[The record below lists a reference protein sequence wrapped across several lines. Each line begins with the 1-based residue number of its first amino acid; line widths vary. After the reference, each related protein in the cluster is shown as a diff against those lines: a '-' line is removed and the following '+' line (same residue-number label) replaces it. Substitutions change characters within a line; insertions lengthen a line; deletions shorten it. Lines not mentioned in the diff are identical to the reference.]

1 MNSKDLRIAKLEAEA
16 LANQQRAAEH
26 QQRAAAFQQQ
36 AEQLQHR
43 LSEALVQHQAVI
55 QEYQELLQK
64 RERKI
69 AEQELDMKR
78 LINSLRG
85 SRQERINPAQILL
98 FSLEELQQLLAEAQE
113 PEPAKTPEEQLV
125 EELASS
131 NRPRR
136 KPTGRRRMPQDMPR
150 EVIRHELSAEECPCP
165 SCGTQRVEFAVE
177 SSFQLE
183 YVPASWKAIE
193 HQRVK
198 YKCPGCQEHVA
209 IAPKPPQP
217 IEKGLPGPGLCAYVT
232 LSKFGDHMPLYREE
246 DLFSRTG
253 HLIRRSTICGW
264 LSALATLAK
273 PLYHRMKYLVLQ
285 SKVIHTDDT
294 KIKMLQPLKCAEA
307 KFWPY
312 LGDWEH
318 PYVVYDFTIDRSRA
332 GPQNFLSGYQGYL
345 QADAYSGYDC
355 VLGPGKAHEVA
366 CWIHTRRY
374 WHELQ
379 DYDMARANIALGYI
393 ARLTQIE
400 SELRVRY
407 PLENRQ
413 GRRDFAAIA
422 AVRQKLVTPILHEF
436 GNWLTELFA
445 SRKVLPKSLTAKALG
460 YTMNQWKALCRY
472 VEQGFLSMD
481 NNSAERA
488 VKTPAIGRK
497 NYLFVGSEEAGRNA
511 GIFYTLVGSAKRNGV
526 EPYAWLEEIF
536 RRLPNFRDSDAF
548 KESRENGLVVSP
560 ELDQLLPD
568 LWLEAHPKHRWT
580 IDEIRGEERAQKESA
595 KRKRRRIS
603 EKRKNKQA

>member
-16 LANQQRAAEH
+16 LANQQRAD
-26 QQRAAAFQQQ
+26 AFQQQ
-36 AEQLQHR
+36 AEQLQQR
-43 LSEALVQHQAVI
+43 LSETLVQHQAIV
-55 QEYQELLQK
+55 QAYQELLQK
-64 RERKI
+64 RDRTI

-98 FSLEELQQLLAEAQE
+98 FSLDELKQLLAEAQE
-113 PEPAKTPEEQLV
+113 PKPAKTPEEQLV
-125 EELASS
+125 EELASPA
-131 NRPRR
+131 RPRR
-136 KPTGRRRMPQDMPR
+136 KPTGRRRMPEDMPR
-150 EVIRHELSAEECPCP
+150 EVIRHELSAQECSCP
-165 SCGTQRVEFAVE
+165 GCGTQRVEFAVE

-183 YVPASWKAIE
+183 HVPASWKAIE

-198 YKCPGCQEHVA
+198 YKCPCCQEHVA

-264 LSALATLAK
+264 LGALATLAR

-294 KIKMLQPLKCAEA
+294 KIKMLRPLKCAEA

-345 QADAYSGYDC
+345 QADAYAGYDC
-355 VLGPGKAHEVA
+355 VLGPGKAKEVA

-374 WHELQ
+374 WYELQ
-379 DYDMARANIALGYI
+379 DYDMARANVALGYI

-413 GRRDFAAIA
+413 GRRNFDAIA
-422 AVRQKLVTPILHEF
+422 AARQKLSTPIMLEF
-436 GNWLTELFA
+436 GKWQSELFA

-472 VEQGFLSMD
+472 VEQGYLSMD

-488 VKTPAIGRK
+488 VKTQAIGRK

-526 EPYAWLEEIF
+526 EPYAWLKDLYQS
-536 RRLPNFRDSDAF
+536 LPNYLDSEAF
-548 KESRENGLVVSP
+548 KQSKEDGLVTSE
-560 ELDQLLPD
+560 ELDHLLPER
-568 LWLEAHPKHRWT
+568 WLETHPKHRWT
-580 IDEIRGEERAQKESA
+580 IDEIRGEERHQKEMA
-595 KRKRRRIS
+595 IRNRRRKV
-603 EKRKNKQA
+603 EKLKKKQG